1 MGDAFRDDR
10 EKSQNLL
17 LPSHLESMKE
27 VYESLDKYNDGIL
40 KRADFLMALRT
51 DSRVVDFID
60 MDAVK
65 VAAAKQKILT
75 LDQVL
80 VEIER
85 DEVYEMM
92 NTPKQADSINHKEFI
107 TWREFLSYFEDY
119 KEIEERNKKT
129 KKTERIVKTEKT
141 EEFDPEAEFKSL
153 LEQEKDRRLKALP
166 KLRPADQIDISEQH
180 LQTIKEVFDQTK
192 NQSGGNVNFFVQAR
206 KNPKLK
212 QLSSAIA
219 RDPEGTSRIQKETFQ

>member
-65 VAAAKQKILT
+65 VAAAKQKMLNGISEILARDAT
-75 LDQVL
+75 VL
-80 VEIER
+80 QIVSMDIEK
-85 DEVYEMM
+85 VG
-92 NTPKQADSINHKEFI
+92 DSMTAGNKRHYDAVAKLIAEQQ
-107 TWREFLSYFEDY
+107 
-119 KEIEERNKKT
+119 ERN
-129 KKTERIVKTEKT
+129 
-141 EEFDPEAEFKSL
+141 SL
-153 LEQEKDRRLKALP
+153 VGAVSNATLH
-166 KLRPADQIDISEQH
+166 IH
-180 LQTIKEVFDQTK
+180 
-192 NQSGGNVNFFVQAR
+192 NV
-206 KNPKLK
+206 
-212 QLSSAIA
+212 LSMI
-219 RDPEGTSRIQKETFQ
+219 

>member
-1 MGDAFRDDR
+1 MLDEEEMGDAFRDDR

-75 LDQVL
+75 LD
-80 VEIER
+80 
-85 DEVYEMM
+85 
-92 NTPKQADSINHKEFI
+92 
-107 TWREFLSYFEDY
+107 
-119 KEIEERNKKT
+119 
-129 KKTERIVKTEKT
+129 
-141 EEFDPEAEFKSL
+141 
-153 LEQEKDRRLKALP
+153 
-166 KLRPADQIDISEQH
+166 
-180 LQTIKEVFDQTK
+180 
-192 NQSGGNVNFFVQAR
+192 
-206 KNPKLK
+206 
-212 QLSSAIA
+212 
-219 RDPEGTSRIQKETFQ
+219 

>member
-1 MGDAFRDDR
+1 
-10 EKSQNLL
+10 
-17 LPSHLESMKE
+17 
-27 VYESLDKYNDGIL
+27 
-40 KRADFLMALRT
+40 MALRT

-180 LQTIKEVFDQTK
+180 LQTIKEVFD
-192 NQSGGNVNFFVQAR
+192 
-206 KNPKLK
+206 
-212 QLSSAIA
+212 
-219 RDPEGTSRIQKETFQ
+219 